1 MRLKISDR
9 HLEYWQFYRPIY
21 KKTQN
26 VGQVFKIFSTPTVF
40 TPLIGLPCYSHPNL
54 FAPVYQSTLAIK
66 MACKIDICSRTAFL
80 NILQRVI
87 PRRLKSWQ
95 YFTNLKPR
103 TNLQTFVIRFIG
115 AISEVSCFMT
125 TCSMIQKFVFLLLE
139 WSQQFVVEIYFV
151 KICLIIGRIETKR
164 RIDIIYDDGVKT
176 SYL

>member
-1 MRLKISDR
+1 MVKLSSFQDFF
-9 HLEYWQFYRPIY
+9 HPYCFYPV
-21 KKTQN
+21 N
-26 VGQVFKIFSTPTVF
+26 WAS
-40 TPLIGLPCYSHPNL
+40 LLLHPNL

-125 TCSMIQKFVFLLLE
+125 TCSMIQKFVFFVLLLE
-139 WSQQFVVEIYFV
+139 WSQQFVVEIYIV

-164 RIDIIYDDGVKT
+164 RIDIICDDGVKT
-176 SYL
+176 LYL

>member
-1 MRLKISDR
+1 
-9 HLEYWQFYRPIY
+9 
-21 KKTQN
+21 
-26 VGQVFKIFSTPTVF
+26 
-40 TPLIGLPCYSHPNL
+40 
-54 FAPVYQSTLAIK
+54 

-151 KICLIIGRIETKR
+151 KICLIIGRIETKW